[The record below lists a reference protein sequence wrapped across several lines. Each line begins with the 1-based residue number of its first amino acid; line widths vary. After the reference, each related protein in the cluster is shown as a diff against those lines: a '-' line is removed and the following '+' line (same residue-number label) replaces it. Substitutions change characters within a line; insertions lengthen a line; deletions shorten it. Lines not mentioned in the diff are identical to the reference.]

1 MCTKFEPATFY
12 RQPSTSSIPPF
23 YLLSFSHTHA
33 RTHPRN
39 HTHTP
44 THPPTPPHTHPHT
57 HTHTHT
63 HTHFWQY
70 SFANITPMKHGV
82 NTKINSCKKSY
93 FFVFRRL
100 QNNAYFFISYTF
112 YKPQQAEIWSNK
124 YQVSKGVKRTIKTYW
139 VRNITVMKFI
149 NIYMLLMKS
158 SAYSPTPQ
166 PSSIDNPPFIWI
178 SSRFLQKK
186 SWRPPP
192 PPPPPPFLW
201 SSVAIKLLSK

>member
-33 RTHPRN
+33 
-39 HTHTP
+39 
-44 THPPTPPHTHPHT
+44 
-57 HTHTHT
+57 HT

-139 VRNITVMKFI
+139 VRNIIVMKFI

-192 PPPPPPFLW
+192 PLPPFYDPRW
-201 SSVAIKLLSK
+201 Q

>member
-1 MCTKFEPATFY
+1 MCTKFEPTTFY

-33 RTHPRN
+33 HTHARTHATTPT

-44 THPPTPPHTHPHT
+44 THPPTHTHTPTHPHT
-57 HTHTHT
+57 HTHTHPHPHTHT

-124 YQVSKGVKRTIKTYW
+124 YQVSKGVNHK
-139 VRNITVMKFI
+139 
-149 NIYMLLMKS
+149 
-158 SAYSPTPQ
+158 
-166 PSSIDNPPFIWI
+166 D
-178 SSRFLQKK
+178 
-186 SWRPPP
+186 
-192 PPPPPPFLW
+192 
-201 SSVAIKLLSK
+201 LLSEEYYCHEIY